1 MSEPTTPPPGPDLAR
16 DGVPLDQLREGEPFL
31 GHAGDEAVLL
41 VRQGS
46 EVHAVG
52 ATCTHYQG
60 PLAEGLVVLDDRDGE
75 PTVRC
80 PWHHACFSLRTGE
93 ALRAP
98 ALNPIPCW
106 AVERRDGRVFLGARH
121 QLEPLASD
129 VEPDH
134 ARATFVLVGAGAA
147 AHAAAE
153 MLRRR
158 GFGGRIVMVGR
169 EADTPYDRP
178 NLSKE
183 YLAGEAPEDWIPLR
197 PREFYDAHGIELQL
211 GRAAESLDVA
221 ERTLRLAGGET
232 VPWDRLLLATGASPI
247 RLDVPGADLPH
258 VHLLRSLHDSRA
270 LAATAVDVA
279 ARTGEHGRVVVVG
292 ASFIG
297 LEVAASLRARG
308 LAVDVVA
315 PEARPLERV
324 LGPQLGDWV
333 RGVHEAR
340 GVRFHLGRK
349 PARID
354 ADAVTLDDG
363 ARLPAHLVV
372 LGVGVRP
379 DLALAEGAGLAL
391 DRGVRVDAYLETSA
405 PGVFAAGD
413 IARWPDPHTGA
424 SIRVE
429 HWVVAQRQGQ
439 VAARNMLGERVPF
452 DDVPFFWSAHYGTSI
467 RYVGHAE
474 RFAAEVEGDLAA
486 QDATVRLREA
496 ADGGAP
502 GPVRAV
508 VTLGRDRAALE
519 AEVAMERAAR
529 AARADAGDASA
540 SR

>member
-16 DGVPLDQLREGEPFL
+16 DGVALDQLREGEPFL

-41 VRQGS
+41 VRQGDA
-46 EVHAVG
+46 VHAVG
-52 ATCTHYQG
+52 ATCTHYGG

-106 AVERRDGRVFLGARH
+106 TVERRDGRAYVGARR
-121 QLEPLASD
+121 QLEPLAAD
-129 VEPDH
+129 VAPDH

-169 EADTPYDRP
+169 EEDAPYDRP

-183 YLAGEAPEDWIPLR
+183 YLAGDAPEEWIPLR
-197 PREFYDAHGIELQL
+197 PDDFYAQHAIELRR
-211 GRAAESLDVA
+211 GAAVEAIDVA
-221 ERTLRLAGGET
+221 GRTVRLVGGEAIA
-232 VPWDRLLLATGASPI
+232 WDRLLIATGASPI
-247 RLDVPGADLPH
+247 RLDIPGATLPH
-258 VHLLRSLHDSRA
+258 VHVLRSLRDSRA
-270 LAATAVDVA
+270 LAAAAVDVG
-279 ARTGEHGRVVVVG
+279 ARTGEHGRVVVIG

-324 LGPQLGDWV
+324 LGPQLGDRV
-333 RGVHEAR
+333 REIHEAK
-340 GVRFHLGRK
+340 GVRFHLRRK

-363 ARLPAHLVV
+363 TTLPAHLVV
-372 LGVGVRP
+372 MGVGVRP
-379 DLALAEGAGLAL
+379 ELALAEAARLAM
-391 DRGVRVDAYLETSA
+391 DRGVEVDAYLETSA

-424 SIRVE
+424 RIRVE

-439 VAARNMLGERVPF
+439 VAARNMLGERVPY

-474 RFAAEVEGDLAA
+474 LFAAEVDGDLARE
-486 QDATVRLREA
+486 DATVRLREVVTEG
-496 ADGGAP
+496 DAP
-502 GPVRAV
+502 RPVHAV

-529 AARADAGDASA
+529 T
-540 SR
+540 